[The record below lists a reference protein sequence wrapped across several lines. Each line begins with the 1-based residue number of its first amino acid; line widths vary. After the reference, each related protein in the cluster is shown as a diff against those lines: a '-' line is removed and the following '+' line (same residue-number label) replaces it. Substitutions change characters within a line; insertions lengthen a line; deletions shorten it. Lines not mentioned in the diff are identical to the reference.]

1 MVTLAGPA
9 PISQL
14 ACSERPG
21 SCSFQAN
28 PPTLCGSAPYLACQ
42 LEAAVVLL
50 SVGDE
55 WDFSSI
61 PPANQAQGHKR
72 RFKQPHSISNFSGF

>member
-1 MVTLAGPA
+1 MRGSANGSQGPFPLSFGRETVTLAGPA
-9 PISQL
+9 PVSQL
-14 ACSERPG
+14 SCSERPG
-21 SCSFQAN
+21 PRSFQAN

-55 WDFSSI
+55 WDFSLI
-61 PPANQAQGHKR
+61 PPANQA
-72 RFKQPHSISNFSGF
+72 